1 MLCARPADKCIPNV
15 EQNLPEE
22 VRSSRVRVE
31 TLLWGKDTDVSH
43 LQPPF
48 DILVA
53 GDCVYEEACIVPL
66 LETMQKLTDEHTQ
79 VYMCGIVGEHCL
91 KVFNRVASQF
101 CDIEDVDLTNVGE
114 VQGRSRMDKGG
125 EPTQRQMMK
134 LTFTDSKR
142 AAMAAARIEG
152 QDSSNS
158 AQQQAQVE
166 AAETAEATA

>member
-1 MLCARPADKCIPNV
+1 MLWGATTEKCVPNV

-22 VRSSRVRVE
+22 VRRSRVRVE

-114 VQGRSRMDKGG
+114 VQGRSRMAKGS

-134 LTFTDSKR
+134 LTFTNSKR
-142 AAMAAARIEG
+142 AAMAARIGGE
-152 QDSSNS
+152 DSSS
-158 AQQQAQVE
+158 STQLK
-166 AAETAEATA
+166 AAETDEATA